1 MATGEFHNE
10 QKKVWSGWLIEELI
24 GEGSYGK
31 VYKISRTE
39 RGRKYFSAVKMI
51 TIPTR
56 DQYKEAVESLGTDEN
71 SLRNYFIDMID
82 EIIDEVTILYS
93 LAGYSN
99 ILGYF
104 DHKII
109 DHGDD
114 IGWDILIRMEYVK
127 SLRKHL
133 SEKQMTRGDV
143 VNLGID
149 ICNALEL
156 CSKKGIVH
164 RDIKDEN
171 IFINSE
177 GIYKLGDFGIAKIVS
192 QNRSMASMRG
202 TPLYMA
208 PEVYKGIKY
217 DARIDI
223 YSLGLVLYKLLNNDR
238 MPFLP
243 NYPQPIRFRDN
254 EKAISLRLSGE
265 TMPPPVNAGEEL
277 GKVILKACETNP
289 DNRYNSAQAFKKKLL
304 AVYEGMDE
312 EERNELVT
320 LISDKKIHKKQHT
333 DRTESIRTDKSKKTE
348 RAVKPSDPSGKTEAI
363 HFKPARKKPVHK
375 KAVRNKSA
383 RKRSVRE
390 KPVRL
395 KSNRKKKVLILLL
408 NIIVI
413 ASIGVGTYFILNEF
427 DVFSPEATPLPTP
440 GNRIIFTPSPEPRQ
454 VFTFD
459 EATGTIEDYDSSD
472 GSDVIIPS
480 EINGITVTKIAEN
493 AFSTKGL
500 TSVIFPETITEIGK
514 SAFVNN
520 DLSEI
525 ILLDSL
531 VSLGERAFAD
541 NNLTSLDL
549 PDNLEIIEFE
559 CFANNKLTSLSITNG
574 ILRIEDQAFYLNNI
588 SSIYFPESLTFIG
601 KQVFKYNRVEHIE
614 IASNNTIID
623 EGMFFD
629 NLNNFRDVYYDEIN
643 GGAGTYSGT
652 QDGIWMK
659 ITDDDMN

>member
-312 EERNELVT
+312 EEGNELVT

-348 RAVKPSDPSGKTEAI
+348 RTVKSSDPSGKTEAI

-500 TSVIFPETITEIGK
+500 TSVIFPETVTEIGK
-514 SAFVNN
+514 SAFANN

-629 NLNNFRDVYYDEIN
+629 TLNNFRDVYYDEIN